1 MLKPLASLFG
11 ALIAASLLAAPAGA
25 QTGAAPAGA
34 EAEAAPAGA
43 EAEAAPAGAGQE
55 PVHVVALRSEARD
68 FSERLTLR
76 GRTEAD
82 RRVDARAEVSGRVAS
97 RPIRKGAMVEAGDVL
112 CQLDPGERPAAVAEA
127 EAELRQAEVQFDAAR
142 RLNERG
148 FTAETEALTREAQ
161 LEAARA
167 RLMRAQLD
175 MDRLEIRAPFD
186 GVLESDT
193 AELGEYLQPGSLCA
207 TLIALDPITLVGFS
221 PEAEVDRIK
230 VGQGARA
237 RLVTGREIEGEVRFV
252 SRAADESTRTYRIE
266 IEAPNPELVIRDGMT
281 AEIGLELGARPAHFL
296 PQSALTL
303 GDDGRLGVRLVE
315 DGRAAFAPVRRLADE
330 AGGVWVEGLPETA
343 EVIVVGQEF
352 AGEGQ
357 AVAPTYRSAEAL

>member
-1 MLKPLASLFG
+1 MHRSIAAISG
-11 ALIAASLLAAPAGA
+11 ALVVVCAIAAPAFA
-25 QTGAAPAGA
+25 QR
-34 EAEAAPAGA
+34 
-43 EAEAAPAGAGQE
+43 E

-82 RRVDARAEVSGRVAS
+82 RRVDVRSEVSGRVVS
-97 RPIRKGAMVEAGDVL
+97 EPIRKGAVVAAGDPL
-112 CQLDPGERPAAVAEA
+112 CRLDPGERPAAVAEA

-167 RLMRAQLD
+167 RLMQARLD
-175 MDRLEIRAPFD
+175 MERLEIDAPFA

-207 TLIALDPITLVGFS
+207 TLIALDPITLVGFA
-221 PEAEVDRIK
+221 PEAEVDRIA
-230 VGQGARA
+230 VGDAARA
-237 RLVTGREIEGEVRFV
+237 RLVTGREVEGEVRFV
-252 SRAADESTRTYRIE
+252 SRSADEATRTYRVE
-266 IEAPNPELVIRDGMT
+266 IEAPNPELAIRDGMT

-303 GDDGRLGVRLVE
+303 GDDGRLGVRLIE
-315 DGRAAFAPVRRLADE
+315 DGLSAFAPVRTLADE
-330 AGGVWVEGLPETA
+330 ADGVWVEGLPETS

-357 AVAPTYRSAEAL
+357 PVAPTYRAAEAL